1 MSANLLHRRVAVP
14 EPWTLPLTIARSLL
28 FLGTGLT
35 LTIGPSWAVFTPSNG
50 KPDVLDCSGVSAL
63 SLFCATDAVPLDLV
77 TRSAG
82 VLLLVFATGLLP
94 WLTALP
100 AAWILLSVPLS
111 GTLVDG
117 GDQLAGIL
125 GVLLIPVS
133 ITDWRW
139 NPWRGA
145 LPGTSDSG
153 AAVLIGNVSW
163 WLMRAQ
169 IVVVYLE
176 ACIGKIAVPEWA
188 GGTALYAWER
198 HPNFGAPDWAQPLVY
213 AVTAQPLITALLTF
227 AVMATE
233 FSIAI
238 SPVLP
243 RSFRTRVL
251 YPCGA
256 ALHLGIILFMGV
268 SSFSIVMFAALTL
281 LVLPIDVDVR
291 GIRPLSPQKDTAPS
305 PAGSPAE
312 TEEERSVAP
321 VP

>member
-1 MSANLLHRRVAVP
+1 MRTGFLYRRVSLP

-50 KPDVLDCSGVSAL
+50 NPDVLDCSGASAL
-63 SLFCATDAVPLDLV
+63 SVFCVADAIPLDV
-77 TRSAG
+77 STRVAG
-82 VLLLVFATGLLP
+82 ILLLVFATGLIP
-94 WLTALP
+94 WLTAVP

-125 GVLLIPVS
+125 GLLLIPVS
-133 ITDWRW
+133 VTDWRW
-139 NPWRGA
+139 NPWRVEA
-145 LPGTSDSG
+145 PRTAESS
-153 AAVLIGNVSW
+153 AAVLAGNVSW
-163 WLMRAQ
+163 WLARAQ
-169 IVVVYLE
+169 VVVVYLE

-198 HPNFGAPDWAQPLVY
+198 HPNFGAPSWAQPLVY
-213 AVTAQPLITALLTF
+213 PLTAQPLISALLTF

-233 FSIAI
+233 FTITI

-243 RSFRTRVL
+243 RWFRTRVL

-256 ALHLGIILFMGV
+256 ALHFGIILFMGV
-268 SSFSIVMFAALTL
+268 SSFSMVMFAALTL
-281 LVLPIDVDVR
+281 LVLPIDTDLLAVR
-291 GIRPLSPQKDTAPS
+291 RMLPRGGNAALATAQ
-305 PAGSPAE
+305 PANP
-312 TEEERSVAP
+312 EEEKSISR